1 MVSIHPIWALMVGAV
16 ICSDALAREQA
27 VAPAS
32 MRAIGTVDGRFQS
45 YNIEMVEVT
54 GGRFWRPYP
63 QTSSAHPSTKPTRPD
78 EPALQE
84 GDLYAYRPPID
95 LDSSRLRT
103 LAAALAPAYLRVS
116 GTWAN
121 ATYFADGDDAPPG
134 PPAGFSSVLSR
145 ARWRA
150 VIDFAREVDAQ
161 IVTSFAVSA
170 GTRDAAG
177 LWTPDQARHLLA
189 YTRWLG
195 ASVAAAEF
203 MNEPTLAA
211 SNGAPAGYD
220 AKAYGRDFKVF
231 RELLKQAS
239 PGTLILGP
247 GSVGESSSAPASGMA
262 TADILIASGG
272 GIDGFSYHHYST
284 VSRRCGG
291 RDVPGKSLS
300 DEWLARTDRT
310 LAFYR
315 SLRDRLAPQK
325 PLWLTETAAAACG
338 GNPWDATFMD
348 TFRYLDQ
355 LGRLAK
361 AGVQVVLHNTLAA
374 SDYGLLDEG
383 TFVPRPNYWGALLWR
398 RLMGRTVLD
407 PGVFVSRQP
416 VRLRALQRGDA
427 RRRDRAC
434 DQRVT
439 PRATYT
445 DASDGLRTLLAACEA
460 PAGQSGATQRQDT
473 HPGRQRR
480 IARSRSQSDTRRRC
494 YVRTG
499 QHHIS
504 GDTGSRQPRVSVGLS
519 IFPFATRSR

>member
-1 MVSIHPIWALMVGAV
+1 MTSTRASWALMLAALT
-16 ICSDALAREQA
+16 CSEALGREQA
-27 VAPAS
+27 VTPGT
-32 MRAIGTVDGRFQS
+32 MRATGTVDERFQS

-54 GGRFWRPYP
+54 GGRFWRPYR
-63 QTSSAHPSTKPTRPD
+63 QTSTVHPSTEPTRP
-78 EPALQE
+78 ETPAQE
-84 GDLYAYRPPID
+84 KDIYAYRPPIG
-95 LDSSRLRT
+95 LDNRRLRT
-103 LAAALAPAYLRVS
+103 LAAALGPAYLRVS

-134 PPAGFSSVLSR
+134 PPAGFTSVLSR

-150 VIDFAREVDAQ
+150 VIDFARDVDAQ

-177 LWTPDQARHLLA
+177 LWTPDQARRLLA
-189 YTRWLG
+189 YTRSLG

-247 GSVGESSSAPASGMA
+247 GSVGESSSSPASGMA
-262 TADILIASGG
+262 TADLFVASGG
-272 GIDGFSYHHYST
+272 DVDGFSYHHYNT

-300 DEWLARTDRT
+300 DEWLARTDQA

-355 LGRLAK
+355 LARLAK

-383 TFVPRPNYWGALLWR
+383 TFAPRPNYWGALLWR
-398 RLMGRTVLD
+398 RLMGRSVLD
-407 PGVFVSRQP
+407 PGVSSHGGLYVYAHCNAATPGGVTVLAINASRHASHTLTLP
-416 VRLRALQRGDA
+416 TAYERYSLHA
-427 RRRDRAC
+427 RRLQDKTVHLNGRTLTLGANDELPALEASPTPAGVVTFAPATITFLAIPAAGNRAC
-434 DQRVT
+434 Q
-439 PRATYT
+439 
-445 DASDGLRTLLAACEA
+445 
-460 PAGQSGATQRQDT
+460 
-473 HPGRQRR
+473 
-480 IARSRSQSDTRRRC
+480 
-494 YVRTG
+494 
-499 QHHIS
+499 
-504 GDTGSRQPRVSVGLS
+504 
-519 IFPFATRSR
+519 

>member
-1 MVSIHPIWALMVGAV
+1 M
-16 ICSDALAREQA
+16 
-27 VAPAS
+27 APAS

-407 PGVFVSRQP
+407 PGVLSHGSLYVYAHCNGATPGGVTVLAINASRHAP
-416 VRLRALQRGDA
+416 HTLTLPTASERYSLHA
-427 RRRDRAC
+427 RRLQDKAVQLNGRTLTLGANDELPALEASLTPAGVVTFAPASITFLAIPAAGNRAC
-434 DQRVT
+434 Q
-439 PRATYT
+439 
-445 DASDGLRTLLAACEA
+445 
-460 PAGQSGATQRQDT
+460 
-473 HPGRQRR
+473 
-480 IARSRSQSDTRRRC
+480 
-494 YVRTG
+494 
-499 QHHIS
+499 
-504 GDTGSRQPRVSVGLS
+504 
-519 IFPFATRSR
+519 